1 MISLSRS
8 FLKQQ
13 IANPTILVGATF
25 VVQNGIKLIGTL
37 VLTRLL
43 VPEAYGIMGI
53 LTSVAFAVSMLTDV
67 GLQAFML
74 RHKDI
79 DTKYYRDAMWTIR
92 FLRSLALA
100 TIFFVLAGPIAS
112 WLDKPQALAALRIFS
127 LSFVLDGLVPI
138 SSITAL
144 SDGKIAHYCLVDIL
158 HTLIGLIVTLGL
170 ALIRP
175 DIYTLVY
182 SLLIT
187 SAIRVILFRLMLP
200 DSFLVWQFDMTLVKQ
215 VLSFGRYIVASSA
228 ITLVIMQLDKIIM
241 SRALDINSLGTYYL
255 ALNLAMIPQGLS
267 GSIAVKSLYPLYAR
281 SWQIPNFDMR
291 GLLYSSR
298 KFIDFLYIGGC
309 LAIFALSSVII
320 SVMYDPRYAAA
331 NTYLQI
337 LIIGTAPYMANNAI
351 NEFLVSKG
359 ITSTTL
365 SANVVRLTWLVT
377 GVPLAILFL
386 GPIEFLLAISLTEY
400 FAYTFLAIRLKQLDL
415 VMWRQ
420 EGMIALLLLI
430 CQLASFA
437 NYFAY
442 GII

>member
-13 IANPTILVGATF
+13 IANPTILVGSTF
-25 VVQNGIKLIGTL
+25 FVQNGIKLISTL

-53 LTSVAFAVSMLTDV
+53 LTSVAFAVHLLTDV

-79 DTKYYRDAMWTIR
+79 DTKYFRDAMWTIR
-92 FLRSLALA
+92 FLRSFALTA
-100 TIFFVLAGPIAS
+100 MFFVLAGPIAS
-112 WLDKPQALAALRIFS
+112 WLDKPQSLAALRIFS
-127 LSFVLDGLVPI
+127 LSFVLDGLMPI

-144 SDGKIAHYCLVDIL
+144 SDGKIARYCLVDIL
-158 HTLIGLIVTLGL
+158 HTLIGLILTLGL
-170 ALIRP
+170 ALVSP

-182 SLLIT
+182 SLLIA

-200 DSFLVWQFDMTLVKQ
+200 DSFLVWQFDMSLIKQ

-241 SRALDINSLGTYYL
+241 SRALDITSLGTYYL

-267 GSIAVKSLYPLYAR
+267 SSIAVKSLYPLYAR

-298 KFIDFLYIGGC
+298 KFIDLLYIVGC
-309 LAIFALSSVII
+309 LAIFALSSLII

-331 NTYLQI
+331 STYLQI
-337 LIIGTAPYMANNAI
+337 LIIGIAPYMANIAI

-377 GVPLAILFL
+377 GVPLAILLL
-386 GPIEFLLAISLTEY
+386 GPIEFLMAVSLTEY
-400 FAYTFLAIRLKQLDL
+400 FAYTFLTIRLKQLDL
-415 VMWRQ
+415 LMWRQ

-430 CQLASFA
+430 CQVASFA
-437 NYFAY
+437 NYFAHN
-442 GII
+442 II